1 MAEKVILWI
10 CSMLVPITLIT
21 VGLLF
26 MKYPIKS
33 INVACGYRTKRSMS
47 SQKAWDYANL
57 KMGKVYFIVG
67 LILAVVTA
75 VLNLIFSQKPDIGL
89 YISGGLSVL
98 CCFSP
103 VFFIEPALKKLIQE
117 EENETP
123 IENA

>member
-1 MAEKVILWI
+1 MAEKVMLWI
-10 CSMLVPITLIT
+10 CSMLVPVTLVLT
-21 VGLLF
+21 GFLF

-33 INVACGYRTKRSMS
+33 MNIACGYRTKRSMS
-47 SQKAWDYANL
+47 SQKAWDYANGR
-57 KMGKVYFIVG
+57 MGRVYLVAGFI
-67 LILAVVTA
+67 LIAVTVI
-75 VLNLIFSQKPDIGL
+75 LNIIFSQKPEIGL

-103 VFFIEPALKKLIQE
+103 LFVIEPALKKLIQE